1 MGPQSFS
8 LTPPLRNPHP
18 SLTPGPPPLSQP
30 LQKLR
35 PLTTKRG
42 WRWPPLPTLD
52 DRRCKC
58 AFPPAGGRSCP
69 AIQCWARAPLRP
81 EFPCRF
87 PASPQLPA
95 SFLGGVREGASAPVS
110 QCALAGVVGDAV
122 PSIGSGKPGSRP
134 GMMLFGLPGCSNNTP
149 AALPLRPERPGPPR
163 YSSGPFTPGAPPP
176 RGRVTARAEQSGGS
190 TRRASRLLHR
200 NNTRTW
206 GHSPGTRRCRRGG
219 RGAGETA
226 PLPPHPRWCRRVQL
240 PPPPG
245 PAGGAAPPFP
255 ARPGTRGDL
264 WFFLRGGLPKAFRN
278 PAGK

>member
-1 MGPQSFS
+1 
-8 LTPPLRNPHP
+8 
-18 SLTPGPPPLSQP
+18 
-30 LQKLR
+30 
-35 PLTTKRG
+35 
-42 WRWPPLPTLD
+42 
-52 DRRCKC
+52 
-58 AFPPAGGRSCP
+58 
-69 AIQCWARAPLRP
+69 
-81 EFPCRF
+81 
-87 PASPQLPA
+87 
-95 SFLGGVREGASAPVS
+95 
-110 QCALAGVVGDAV
+110 
-122 PSIGSGKPGSRP
+122 
-134 GMMLFGLPGCSNNTP
+134 MMLFGLPGCSNNTP

-278 PAGK
+278 PADFFHVAFTLKSGKKTSTVSFLRIRGKREARRSILGRNIHVREGRTDFCGCHLPGKHPFLGLPGNMNLTWTPLPFLLEQTSSPQACLSPHSRQTTPSHGSLEDTTDPGM